1 MLPSLSSPQVAEVER
16 KMKINSRGNVVKHL
30 MEPSKII
37 VRNMY
42 IQTHTH
48 SQKKR
53 VKVNNL
59 RQKIQKKKCFSSNIT
74 YIYTHVCIY
83 DKNKLT

>member
-1 MLPSLSSPQVAEVER
+1 M
-16 KMKINSRGNVVKHL
+16 KHL

-53 VKVNNL
+53 VKANIL
-59 RQKIQKKKCFSSNIT
+59 RQKTQKKNFPSNII
-74 YIYTHVCIY
+74 YIYIHVCTY